1 MTGQWVRTGKSG
13 LLLKD
18 YKPTSSLTASIRPFR
33 DGVFNISASK
43 TSSDSFRTY
52 SNTGK
57 QFGEELTVQ
66 LLLRKSLYP
75 RVAKHTG
82 TSTEDLMKKYAQMHP
97 AHTVKTVAQTHTEL
111 G

>member
-1 MTGQWVRTGKSG
+1 MWTQAVTASLTPVTGQCVRTGEPG

-18 YKPTSSLTASIRPFR
+18 YKITSLLTASMRPFR

-66 LLLRKSLYP
+66 LLLRKNLYP
-75 RVAKHTG
+75 TVAKHTG
-82 TSTEDLMKKYAQMHP
+82 TSTEDLVKK
-97 AHTVKTVAQTHTEL
+97 QTCIHSIFI
-111 G
+111 